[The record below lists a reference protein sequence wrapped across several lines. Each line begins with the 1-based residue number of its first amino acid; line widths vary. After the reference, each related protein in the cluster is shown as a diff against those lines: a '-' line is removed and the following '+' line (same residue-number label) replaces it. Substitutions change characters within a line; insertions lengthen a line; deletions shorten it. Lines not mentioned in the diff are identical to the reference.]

1 VLRSLV
7 ESKYKSITSLTCELV
22 WLKYLLEDLQA
33 IHLQLTLLYWDNQV
47 ALQITANLIFHERMK
62 HIEIDSHTMRE
73 RIQSSLIK
81 TTHVYSA

>member
-1 VLRSLV
+1 MLRSLV

>member
-62 HIEIDSHTMRE
+62 HIEIDSHTIRE

-81 TTHVYSA
+81 TTHVYSV

>member
-1 VLRSLV
+1 VLHSLV
-7 ESKYKSITSLTCELV
+7 ESEYKSITSFTCELV

-47 ALQITANLIFHERMK
+47 ALQIAANLIFHERMK
-62 HIEIDSHTMRE
+62 HIEIDSHTIRE

-81 TTHVYSA
+81 TTHVYLV

>member
-1 VLRSLV
+1 MLRSLV

-47 ALQITANLIFHERMK
+47 ALQIAANLIFHERMK